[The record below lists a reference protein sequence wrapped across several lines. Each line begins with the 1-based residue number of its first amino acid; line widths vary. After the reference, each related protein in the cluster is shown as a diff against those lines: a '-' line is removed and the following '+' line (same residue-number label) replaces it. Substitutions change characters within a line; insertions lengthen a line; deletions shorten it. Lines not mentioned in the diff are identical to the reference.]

1 MKTFTQ
7 KFIGLFLIL
16 HTIIFSINAQED
28 PCIFPTPFNG
38 NTGANMTVML
48 TPGVFSSLPDLVESS
63 YIVAVANSGL
73 VVGSADVF
81 GLTQNSMAI
90 WGDDSSTPE
99 VDGAITGELINYYT
113 TPGQLLRILKFS
125 DEFEI
130 DIKNLSLKNILS
142 LVIKNKLYKKNKN
155 LIELTY
161 YLIEIF
167 FRNKVNI
174 KNIEILNFYTLFLKD

>member
-1 MKTFTQ
+1 MKNFTQ

-16 HTIIFSINAQED
+16 HTFIFSINAQED
-28 PCIFPTPFNG
+28 PCIFPIPFNG

-81 GLTQNSMAI
+81 GLTQNSIAV

-99 VDGAITGELINYYT
+99 VDGAITGELINYY
-113 TPGQLLRILKFS
+113 
-125 DEFEI
+125 
-130 DIKNLSLKNILS
+130 
-142 LVIKNKLYKKNKN
+142 LVNGDA
-155 LIELTY
+155 
-161 YLIEIF
+161 
-167 FRNKVNI
+167 
-174 KNIEILNFYTLFLKD
+174 FYTLEFAWIAGDGTSYVTSGLNVAGGSSVTLFVLKL